1 MLKGTISLFTI
12 SPFGRRVSFKGTSVK
27 DMNFERNPKFFKWW
41 LQSYL
46 VDTQKIVVGLR
57 NDQGVVNQIVEC
69 RTNEMYH
76 AVTKRSNDRLCFNFL
91 KSMLTLISR
100 FCRQDGHLY
109 LAERTFSSEFIAFRE
124 VERTTEFYEKNYFLR
139 DWFIDAIN

>member
-1 MLKGTISLFTI
+1 
-12 SPFGRRVSFKGTSVK
+12 
-27 DMNFERNPKFFKWW
+27 MNFERNPKFFKWW

-76 AVTKRSNDRLCFNFL
+76 AVTKRSNDRLRNDRFT
-91 KSMLTLISR
+91 KRIIS
-100 FCRQDGHLY
+100 CVIGS
-109 LAERTFSSEFIAFRE
+109 LARSIQ
-124 VERTTEFYEKNYFLR
+124 VKYFLR
-139 DWFIDAIN
+139 ILLK